1 LGQVEPCWPGRRPCS
16 TWPPGRGCAPPSAP
30 GSPATST
37 TRARHPAA
45 AGGLRP
51 RPGPASGL
59 AAAAGGHRL

>member
-16 TWPPGRGCAPPSAP
+16 PGRP
-30 GSPATST
+30 
-37 TRARHPAA
+37 